1 MGGTGSRSVAATAA
15 ALMFACGGALA
26 AEHGAGQMKHGEGH
40 KHEAMGGAKAG
51 KAAAPDTARGQAT
64 GDGRFYVV
72 YTPIPDPI
80 PVNRLF
86 RLHLEVFRSAERAQR
101 VSNARV
107 SVDADMPQHGH
118 GMNTAPE
125 VTAGPG
131 GGYLVEGMKFHMP
144 GTPAAPW
151 RMTVKVKAGGHSDRA
166 EFHVVNGQ

>member
-1 MGGTGSRSVAATAA
+1 MGGTRKCSVAAAVT
-15 ALMFACGGALA
+15 ALMLACTGALA
-26 AEHGAGQMKHGEGH
+26 AEHGAGGMKHGEGH
-40 KHEAMGGAKAG
+40 NHGAMGSAK
-51 KAAAPDTARGQAT
+51 KAANAPDTARAQAT
-64 GDGRFYVV
+64 RDGRFYVV

-86 RLHLEVFRSAERAQR
+86 RVHLEVFRSAERAER
-101 VSNARV
+101 VTDAEV
-107 SVDADMPQHGH
+107 SVDAHMPDHGH
-118 GMNTAPE
+118 GMNTAAE
-125 VTAGPG
+125 VSPGPG

>member
-1 MGGTGSRSVAATAA
+1 MGGPRKWSVAAAAA
-15 ALMFACGGALA
+15 ALMLACAGALA

-40 KHEAMGGAKAG
+40 SHGAMGDAK
-51 KAAAPDTARGQAT
+51 KAAKAPDTARGQT
-64 GDGRFYVV
+64 TRDGRFYVV

-86 RLHLEVFRSAERAQR
+86 RVHLEVFRSAERAER
-101 VSNARV
+101 VTDAKV
-107 SVDADMPQHGH
+107 SVDADMPDHGH

-125 VTAGPG
+125 VSPGPG